1 MKTLSFAAT
10 LLLLGIAALTTA
22 NPAKITELCVGPHFD
37 SEGQMLDVRD
47 ELPTIRE
54 KRDEEETEEG
64 LTKRKVEVPERC
76 AGSQC
81 DTNGEI
87 AKLIKFLALQL
98 TF

>member
-1 MKTLSFAAT
+1 MKISSTAAT
-10 LLLLGIAALTTA
+10 LLLLSIAALTDA

-47 ELPTIRE
+47 ELPNIRE
-54 KRDEEETEEG
+54 KRDEEETEEAEKG

-87 AKLIKFLALQL
+87 TKLLALQL